1 MKPDR
6 IAVLGA
12 GGFLGSH
19 LVPGLLERFG
29 CPIDAIDINLD
40 KLECTDRRV
49 RRITARVEEPALV
62 DEVTRGSTLVLSL
75 TALCNPA
82 LYSSVPLDVIDASFT
97 HLLPL
102 VRRCAERRVRLIHF
116 STAEVYGRCA
126 LDTEGT
132 PMAEMNEDTSALVLG
147 PVAKQRW
154 TYACAKQLL
163 ERVIWAHGEAGLPF
177 TIIRPFNTIGS
188 RMDYLPGID
197 GEGTPRVLACFMNQL
212 LRGEPLQLVD
222 GGMQRRAFMAVG
234 DMVEAI
240 GKVIE
245 RGTACDLQIINLGN
259 PHNEV
264 SIAELA
270 HLLAAEFARVV
281 PGAPAARFESV
292 SADQFYGPGYDD
304 SRERVPDIAKARR
317 LLGWT
322 PQQSLSDML
331 PGIVE
336 DYVRRYGPRLESS
349 PLGLDPPRQASLA

>member
-1 MKPDR
+1 MKPER

-19 LVPGLLERFG
+19 LVPQLIERFG
-29 CPIDAIDINLD
+29 CAIDAVDIDFD
-40 KLECTDRRV
+40 KLECTAPGLRRLQ
-49 RRITARVEEPALV
+49 ARVEEPGLI
-62 DEVTRGSTLVLSL
+62 DEVTGSSKVVLSL

-102 VRRCAERRVRLIHF
+102 VRRCAERGVRLIHF
-116 STAEVYGRCA
+116 STAEVYGRRA
-126 LDTEGT
+126 LDATGAAMT
-132 PMAEMNEDTSALVLG
+132 EMNEDASELVLG
-147 PVAKQRW
+147 PIAKQRW
-154 TYACAKQLL
+154 SYACAKQLL

-177 TIIRPFNTIGS
+177 TIIRPFNTIGP

-197 GEGTPRVLACFMNQL
+197 GQGTPRVLCCFMSQL

-222 GGMQRRAFMAVG
+222 GGAQRRAFLAVD

-240 GKVIE
+240 CRVVE
-245 RGTACDLQIINLGN
+245 RGTACNGQIINVGN
-259 PHNEV
+259 PHNDV

-270 HLLAAEFARVV
+270 AALAAAFSRAV
-281 PGAPAARFESV
+281 PGAPPPRFEAV
-292 SADQFYGPGYDD
+292 SADSFYGPGYDD
-304 SRERVPDIAKARR
+304 SEARVPDIRKARR
-317 LLGWT
+317 LLGWL

-336 DYVRRYGPRLESS
+336 DYVARYGPRI
-349 PLGLDPPRQASLA
+349 ASLARPQASQA